1 MNVTGEATE
10 VSSKT
15 EPARSL
21 RGPEF
26 CAFEGIIERPDNVF
40 STVFEI
46 TQRLS
51 GCEVLLV
58 SAVIALAYIGREL
71 IVNAGTLTVS
81 AVLGAT
87 AQSMLICGLSLAT
100 ILDRRRQYV
109 ASQENSGDHSTEP
122 RVKSRSPRKVRKATG
137 SDAS

>member
-1 MNVTGEATE
+1 MNVMTKGSTVA
-10 VSSKT
+10 SKA
-15 EPARSL
+15 ELARSKK
-21 RGPEF
+21 GPEF
-26 CAFEGIIERPDNVF
+26 CAFEGIVERPNNVF

-109 ASQENSGDHSTEP
+109 ASQENSGNHSIEP
-122 RVKSRSPRKVRKATG
+122 RVKSRSPRTARKATG